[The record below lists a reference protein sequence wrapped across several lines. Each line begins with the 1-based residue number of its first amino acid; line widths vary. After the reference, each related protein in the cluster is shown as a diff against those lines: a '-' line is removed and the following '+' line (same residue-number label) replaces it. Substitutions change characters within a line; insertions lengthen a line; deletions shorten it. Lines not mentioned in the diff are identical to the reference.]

1 MFGTALGTGNPGGS
15 AMRTAVD
22 TARGDWPAG
31 GSWLRTSRGYLKE
44 AGALQAGGRLE
55 STHPGGDEAVRVSSA
70 DQCCPHRCDHR
81 GVARHGSNG
90 GMGDHSTQVP
100 LLLLLQL
107 L

>member
-1 MFGTALGTGNPGGS
+1 MAEDEQGLPEGSGGS
-15 AMRTAVD
+15 AGRGS
-22 TARGDWPAG
+22 AR
-31 GSWLRTSRGYLKE
+31 K
-44 AGALQAGGRLE
+44 
-55 STHPGGDEAVRVSSA
+55 HNPGGDEAVRVSSA